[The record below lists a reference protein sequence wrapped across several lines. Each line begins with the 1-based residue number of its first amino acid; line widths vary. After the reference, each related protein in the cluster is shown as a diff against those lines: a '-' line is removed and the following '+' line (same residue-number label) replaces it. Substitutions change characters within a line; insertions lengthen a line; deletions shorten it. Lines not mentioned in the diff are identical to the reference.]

1 MVGGRAADPGPKFR
15 LITGGQSG
23 VDRAALDAALEAGIP
38 CGGWCPAGRWAEDGP
53 IDAHYPLTET
63 PQTDPAVRT
72 RWNVRET
79 DATLVLTLGAEDEGT
94 RLALDEAE
102 ALGRPR
108 LAFDL
113 SATPDGP
120 AARRIGDWIAEEKVR
135 SLNVAGPRE
144 SNAPGI
150 YVRSRAVIAAVLSG
164 LRR

>member
-1 MVGGRAADPGPKFR
+1 MAGGRAADPGPKFR
-15 LITGGQSG
+15 IITGGQSG

-53 IDAHYPLTET
+53 IDARYPLTET

-79 DATLVLTLGAEDEGT
+79 DATLVLTLGAEDAGT
-94 RLALDEAE
+94 RLAIDEAE

-108 LAFDL
+108 LALDL

-144 SNAPGI
+144 SDAPGI
-150 YVRSRAVIAAVLSG
+150 YGRSRAVIAAVLSG